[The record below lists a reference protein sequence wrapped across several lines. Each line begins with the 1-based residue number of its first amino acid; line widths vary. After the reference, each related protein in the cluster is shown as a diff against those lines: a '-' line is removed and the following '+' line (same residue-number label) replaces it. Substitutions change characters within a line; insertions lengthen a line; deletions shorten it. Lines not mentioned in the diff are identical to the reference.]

1 MPIYVAGRMAAM
13 KLRDRLN
20 SLDDRAL
27 GRRPTTEPLASVHRK
42 LWGIVLALLIA
53 GAVTAGT
60 GVPYLPGLLVSVAI
74 GVAVAAIVTARRSRS
89 M

>member
-1 MPIYVAGRMAAM
+1 MS
-13 KLRDRLN
+13 LRDRLN

-27 GRRPTTEPLASVHRK
+27 GPPPTTEPLASLHRR

-53 GAVTAGT
+53 ASVTGLL
-60 GVPYLPGLLVSVAI
+60 GVPYLPGLLVAMGI
-74 GVAVAAIVTARRSRS
+74 GIAVAAVITARRARS